1 MEEFF
6 FFLYQTVRNNLKTYD
21 NIRKVTTGQGDD

>member
-6 FFLYQTVRNNLKTYD
+6 IFFYQTVRNNLKTYD
-21 NIRKVTTGQGDD
+21 NIRKVTTGQDDD